1 MKRTAIILALLL
13 PAVALA
19 EVTPMPGPGD
29 PQVQTVAYSPDR
41 VVRLDTAPGYVL
53 AVEFSPDERIET
65 VAIGSN
71 AGWQVTPNRRANH
84 LFIKQ
89 DAGALDT
96 NLTVITDARRYLFTL
111 MPGYG
116 AGAQTPYS
124 IRFSYP
130 GIDTAPE
137 VSVEAAQATYRLSGA
152 RALRP
157 LRMSD
162 DGQATSIIW
171 SPELALPAVYAVDA
185 SGREMIVNGAMRD
198 GVFVVD
204 AVASK
209 YVFRSGRK
217 RAVAT
222 RLPTGDPK

>member
-1 MKRTAIILALLL
+1 MRRAAVILALLL
-13 PAVALA
+13 PAGALA
-19 EVTPMPGPGD
+19 DVTPAPGPGD
-29 PQVQTVAYSPDR
+29 PQIQTVEYSPDR
-41 VVRLDTAPGYVL
+41 IVRLETAPGYVL
-53 AVEFSPDERIET
+53 AIEFSPDERIET

-71 AGWQVTPNRRANH
+71 SGWQVTPNRRGNH

-89 DAGALDT
+89 ATGALDT

-116 AGAQTPYS
+116 AGAETPYS

-130 GIDTAPE
+130 EIDTAPE
-137 VSVEAAQATYRLSGA
+137 VSVEAIHATYRLSGA

-157 LRMSD
+157 LQMSD

-171 SPELALPAVYAVDA
+171 SPELSLPAVYAVDVA
-185 SGREMIVNGAMRD
+185 GREVIVNGAMRE
-198 GVFVVD
+198 GAFVID
-204 AVASK
+204 AISPK
-209 YVFRSGRK
+209 YVFRLGSK

-222 RLPTGDPK
+222 RLPTGERK